1 MAGNVG
7 NEGSKTGSEGGQK
20 KSEPISNG
28 EHQKI
33 LDQLAQM
40 RSTNS
45 RLLTESKDNAD
56 KFRVLRDN
64 VDAKEKKKLEVDGK
78 TDELLAIEKNNV
90 FKLQE
95 QMKERAK
102 RELQKDLE
110 IEVARYAG
118 DSHDLKDVVAAL
130 PLEMLTVD
138 EESGEVSNV
147 KEAVAKV
154 REDKSY
160 MFKSKE
166 TPTTV
171 STRPQHVADKGPSQ
185 KDKFASAIDFL
196 VTQHKGAEAS

>member
-1 MAGNVG
+1 MAGNAG
-7 NEGSKTGSEGGQK
+7 NEGSNTGSEGGQK
-20 KSEPISNG
+20 KSETVSNG

-33 LDQLAQM
+33 LDQLVQM
-40 RSTNS
+40 KSTNS

-95 QMKERAK
+95 QMKERSK